1 MRADDGVH
9 GSTSGMNDVHIETTA
24 QHQIKYNL
32 KIQTLKYEDTGRYI
46 REVDTYMITYMH
58 TRMCNTGFARS

>member
-9 GSTSGMNDVHIETTA
+9 GSTSGMDDVHVETAA

-32 KIQTLKYEDTGRYI
+32 KIHTLKLR
-46 REVDTYMITYMH
+46 RRHRQVK
-58 TRMCNTGFARS
+58 